1 MEGLPRRGTGVRSLG
16 LPLPPEPMALLRWG
30 RPLKRW
36 RYVGFYGPE
45 LMLCAGD
52 VRIGLLRQQ
61 FWAIAERGKPL
72 VERTSLR
79 SAGVEMHGP
88 RVAVESGAVRLQ
100 LTMDEA

>member
-1 MEGLPRRGTGVRSLG
+1 MEGLPRRGPAVRDLG
-16 LPLPPEPMALLRWG
+16 LPLPPDRMAVMRWG

-45 LMLCAGD
+45 VMVCAAD

-61 FWAIAERGKPL
+61 FWALAEPGRPL

-88 RVAVESGAVRLQ
+88 RVAVESGRVRL
-100 LTMDEA
+100 E

>member
-16 LPLPPEPMALLRWG
+16 LPLPPEPMALMRWG

-45 LMLCAGD
+45 GMLCAGD
-52 VRIGLLRQQ
+52 AQVGLVRQQ
-61 FWAIAERGKPL
+61 FWAVAERGRTL

-79 SAGVEMHGP
+79 SAGVEMHDRSVTIHGN
-88 RVAVESGAVRLQ
+88 GAELE
-100 LTMDEA
+100 LALD